1 MGICRSSCANTSSLE
16 YYDAWGHQPIRRPY
30 RPGGYSGGDC
40 RPKADTKLWMCE
52 HGCCSIRWKLDYAEF
67 QNYFKYVEVSPYVV
81 LQDKTQQ
88 CDCVMCR
95 GMAEASPPQRR
106 WKDPFVLKRDSNSPT
121 DGSLTDDEPER
132 PESP

>member
-1 MGICRSSCANTSSLE
+1 MGICRSSCANSSSLE
-16 YYDAWGHQPIRRPY
+16 YYDAWGHQPFRRPY
-30 RPGGYSGGDC
+30 RPNGGY
-40 RPKADTKLWMCE
+40 RPKDDTKLWMCE
-52 HGCCSIRWKLDYAEF
+52 RGCCSIRWKLDYAEF

-81 LQDKTQQ
+81 MQDKTQQ

-95 GMAEASPPQRR
+95 GMAGASAPQRR
-106 WKDPFVLKRDSNSPT
+106 WKDPFALKKESNSPT

>member
-1 MGICRSSCANTSSLE
+1 VTFVGVLVLTLGLSTV
-16 YYDAWGHQPIRRPY
+16 
-30 RPGGYSGGDC
+30 
-40 RPKADTKLWMCE
+40 
-52 HGCCSIRWKLDYAEF
+52 EF

-95 GMAEASPPQRR
+95 GLADAEPPQRR
-106 WKDPFVLKRDSNSPT
+106 WKDPFTLKKESTSLT

>member
-1 MGICRSSCANTSSLE
+1 MLVRERVN
-16 YYDAWGHQPIRRPY
+16 
-30 RPGGYSGGDC
+30 
-40 RPKADTKLWMCE
+40 
-52 HGCCSIRWKLDYAEF
+52 CSWCVATLTIELSTIEF

-95 GMAEASPPQRR
+95 GMADASPPQRR
-106 WKDPFVLKRDSNSPT
+106 WKDSLVMKKDSNSTT

>member
-1 MGICRSSCANTSSLE
+1 MGVCQSSCANSNSYE
-16 YYDAWGHQPIRRPY
+16 FYDAWGHQVPDIPVTVPRTTRS
-30 RPGGYSGGDC
+30 SGCVNVAAAPSAGNS
-40 RPKADTKLWMCE
+40 TML
-52 HGCCSIRWKLDYAEF
+52 F

-95 GMAEASPPQRR
+95 GMADASPPQRR
-106 WKDPFVLKRDSNSPT
+106 WKDSLVMKKDSNSTT